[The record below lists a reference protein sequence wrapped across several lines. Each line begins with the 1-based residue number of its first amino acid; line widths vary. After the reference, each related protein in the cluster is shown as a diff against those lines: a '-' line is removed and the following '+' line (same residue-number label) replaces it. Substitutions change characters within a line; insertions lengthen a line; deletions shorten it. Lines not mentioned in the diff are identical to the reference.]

1 MGFALAC
8 SASAGVV
15 AAAECTPVIEKPWV
29 RAAPPGASTLAGY
42 LVLRNP
48 CEAAVEVSGV
58 ESRDFGMPMI
68 HRTEVV
74 DGVSRMRP
82 AGKLVVPPG
91 GELRFEPGGLH
102 LMLMK
107 PRRGSQVRPGAAA
120 GGLLKHHVRILL
132 VNPID
137 GLVERFVMPPDDAFV
152 EAIPLQ
158 RVDPVSPLIR
168 AGVVTI
174 QVQPM
179 RRNGLGGVVMHVGI
193 A

>member
-1 MGFALAC
+1 MNVSRLLLGFALAAF
-8 SASAGVV
+8 ASAAVGAE
-15 AAAECTPVIEKPWV
+15 AACAPVIEKPWV
-29 RAAPPGASTLAGY
+29 RAAPPGAASLAGY

-48 CEAAVEVSGV
+48 CRTAVEVTGV

-107 PRRGSQVRPGAAA
+107 PLRPLAEGDQANVRLVLADGRRLFVLYPVR
-120 GGLLKHHVRILL
+120 R
-132 VNPID
+132 
-137 GLVERFVMPPDDAFV
+137 
-152 EAIPLQ
+152 EAP
-158 RVDPVSPLIR
+158 
-168 AGVVTI
+168 
-174 QVQPM
+174 
-179 RRNGLGGVVMHVGI
+179 
-193 A
+193 

>member
-1 MGFALAC
+1 MNVSRFLTGLLLAGL
-8 SASAGVV
+8 ASAAVG
-15 AAAECTPVIEKPWV
+15 AEAPCAPVIEKPWV
-29 RAAPPGASTLAGY
+29 RAAPPGAASLAGY

-48 CEAAVEVSGV
+48 CKTAVEVSDV

-107 PRRGSQVRPGAAA
+107 PRRVLAEGDQASVRLVLADGRRVFAVYP
-120 GGLLKHHVRILL
+120 VR
-132 VNPID
+132 
-137 GLVERFVMPPDDAFV
+137 RDA
-152 EAIPLQ
+152 P
-158 RVDPVSPLIR
+158 
-168 AGVVTI
+168 
-174 QVQPM
+174 
-179 RRNGLGGVVMHVGI
+179 
-193 A
+193 

>member
-1 MGFALAC
+1 MNVSRLLLGFALAGL
-8 SASAGVV
+8 ASAAVG
-15 AAAECTPVIEKPWV
+15 AEVDCAPVIEKPWV
-29 RAAPPGASTLAGY
+29 RAAPPGASSLAGY

-48 CEAAVEVSGV
+48 CKAAVEVSDV

-107 PRRGSQVRPGAAA
+107 PRRALAEGDQASVRLVLADGRRVFAVFP
-120 GGLLKHHVRILL
+120 VR
-132 VNPID
+132 
-137 GLVERFVMPPDDAFV
+137 R
-152 EAIPLQ
+152 EAP
-158 RVDPVSPLIR
+158 
-168 AGVVTI
+168 
-174 QVQPM
+174 
-179 RRNGLGGVVMHVGI
+179 
-193 A
+193 

>member
-1 MGFALAC
+1 MNVFRLLLGLVLAGFA
-8 SASAGVV
+8 SAAVGSVKTCA
-15 AAAECTPVIEKPWV
+15 PVIEKPWV
-29 RAAPPGASTLAGY
+29 RAAPPGAASLAGY

-48 CEAAVEVSGV
+48 CRTAVEVTGV

-107 PRRGSQVRPGAAA
+107 PLRPLAEGDQANVRLVLADGRRLFVLYPVR
-120 GGLLKHHVRILL
+120 R
-132 VNPID
+132 
-137 GLVERFVMPPDDAFV
+137 
-152 EAIPLQ
+152 EAP
-158 RVDPVSPLIR
+158 
-168 AGVVTI
+168 
-174 QVQPM
+174 
-179 RRNGLGGVVMHVGI
+179 
-193 A
+193 

>member
-15 AAAECTPVIEKPWV
+15 AAAECAPVIEKPWV

-107 PRRGSQVRPGAAA
+107 PRRALAEGDQASVR
-120 GGLLKHHVRILL
+120 L
-132 VNPID
+132 VLAD
-137 GLVERFVMPPDDAFV
+137 GRRVFAVFPVQR
-152 EAIPLQ
+152 EAP
-158 RVDPVSPLIR
+158 
-168 AGVVTI
+168 
-174 QVQPM
+174 
-179 RRNGLGGVVMHVGI
+179 
-193 A
+193 